1 MVQQFTSVNRV
12 LHRAI
17 EFLVGLMLA
26 LALAGCRKP
35 YAIVDIDYVPGE
47 TKYTDP
53 VVYVE
58 ERWDR
63 TVSTVTQQAH
73 DLRDVLDA
81 LATRP
86 RVAEEKY
93 GHSPTEGIATAHR
106 NYSFIVESEAEVLK
120 VSTESSAG
128 TMTVDIPP
136 YDGVPDATLQIGP
149 VVKLESIRNSLSFMG
164 FDDFADQPAWA
175 HVSTELKERFL
186 KRVQESV
193 VDSLASGSEVE
204 AFYDVISELEGK
216 TISFHGCFT
225 LTYADDYSGVLEDH
239 EEILITLT
247 EMEIQQSEGG

>member
-12 LHRAI
+12 WHRAI
-17 EFLVGLMLA
+17 EFLMGLMLA
-26 LALAGCRKP
+26 LALAGCSKP
-35 YAIVDIDYVPGE
+35 YAIVDIDYVPGQ

-63 TVSTVTQQAH
+63 TLSTVTQQAH

-86 RVAEEKY
+86 RMAEEKY
-93 GHSPTEGIATAHR
+93 GRSPTEGIATAHR
-106 NYSFIVESEAEVLK
+106 NYSFIVESEAKVLE
-120 VSTESSAG
+120 VSTESRAG
-128 TMTVDIPP
+128 TATVDIPP

-149 VVKLESIRNSLSFMG
+149 VVKLESIRNSLSFMS

-175 HVSTELKERFL
+175 DVSTELRDRFL
-186 KRVQESV
+186 RRVQESV
-193 VDSLASGSEVE
+193 VDSLAPGSEAE
-204 AFYDVISELEGK
+204 AFYDVVSQLEGK
-216 TISFHGCFT
+216 TITFHGCFT
-225 LTYADDYSGVLEDH
+225 LTYADDYSDMVEDP

-247 EMEIQQSEGG
+247 QVEIEQ